1 MLWEAWLVEMRTGQL
16 SAKLG
21 VLSGTW
27 AETAGAAEEIK
38 LSVDK
43 KSLRGLDLT
52 HWLIPWRAGILIT
65 VDGQP
70 LVMGPLTAPP
80 EIDRRAVSMTAGGP
94 RSLLERRY
102 ATADDYMPGQ
112 GADLAEST
120 LSYTGLSLGSIAWRL
135 VQNAMDRRG
144 GSLPIVHGSPDEVI
158 TPGNER
164 NYQGFDISN
173 LGTAHLLELLAGV
186 IGGPQIRF
194 DARWADDTHR
204 RAEWAMRHGT
214 KVSVDIPQDMVLTV
228 DTTAPRGRIAEPTVK
243 TAWTPYAKIYG
254 TGAGEGSGTLI
265 GIAENTDIMNNLPLI
280 EAVISDTSAE
290 DLDALTSTIQATLD
304 TCRTLTVQVN
314 TSVDTA
320 EGQHPTLWHV
330 GEVARVRLSDEWWP
344 LPTEMDARIVTR
356 KGAIGSSIVDVELQ
370 AEVVIA

>member
-43 KSLRGLDLT
+43 APLRGLDLA

-80 EIDRRAVSMTAGGP
+80 EIDRRAVYMTAGGP

-370 AEVVIA
+370 AEVTIA

>member
-1 MLWEAWLVEMRTGQL
+1 MPYEAWLVETMTGQL
-16 SAKLG
+16 SSKLD

-27 AETAGAAEEIK
+27 SQSAGADDEIK
-38 LSVDK
+38 LTVGKDA
-43 KSLRGLDLT
+43 LHGLDLGR
-52 HWLIPWRAGILIT
+52 WLIPWKAGVLLT

-70 LVMGPLTAPP
+70 LVMGPIVSPPDISRLT
-80 EIDRRAVSMTAGGP
+80 VGLTAGGP
-94 RSLLERRY
+94 LSILERRY
-102 ATADDYMPGQ
+102 ATLADYAPGQ
-112 GADLAEST
+112 GTDLAQSV

-135 VQNAMDRRG
+135 VQDAMDRRG
-144 GSLPIVHGSPDEVI
+144 GYLPITHASPDELI
-158 TPGNER
+158 SPGHER

-173 LGTAHLLELLAGV
+173 LSTAHLLDLLSGV

-214 KVSVDIPQDMVLTV
+214 KVSVDIPQDIVLTV

-265 GIAENTDIMNNLPLI
+265 GIAENPDLMNNLPLI
-280 EAVISDTSAE
+280 EAVVSDTSTE
-290 DLDALTSTIQATLD
+290 DLDTLTAHIQAKLD

-314 TSVDTA
+314 TSIDTA
-320 EGQHPTLWHV
+320 SGQHPTLWHV

-356 KGAIGSSIVDVELQ
+356 KGTLGSPIVDVELQ
-370 AEVVIA
+370 AEVTIG

>member
-1 MLWEAWLVEMRTGQL
+1 
-16 SAKLG
+16 
-21 VLSGTW
+21 
-27 AETAGAAEEIK
+27 
-38 LSVDK
+38 
-43 KSLRGLDLT
+43 
-52 HWLIPWRAGILIT
+52 
-65 VDGQP
+65 
-70 LVMGPLTAPP
+70 
-80 EIDRRAVSMTAGGP
+80 
-94 RSLLERRY
+94 
-102 ATADDYMPGQ
+102 
-112 GADLAEST
+112 
-120 LSYTGLSLGSIAWRL
+120 
-135 VQNAMDRRG
+135 MDRRG
-144 GSLPIVHGSPDEVI
+144 GYLPITHASPDELI
-158 TPGNER
+158 SPGHER

-173 LGTAHLLELLAGV
+173 LSTAHLLDLLSGV

-214 KVSVDIPQDMVLTV
+214 KVSVDIPQDIVLTV

-356 KGAIGSSIVDVELQ
+356 KGVIGSSIVDVELQ
-370 AEVVIA
+370 AEVAVA

>member
-1 MLWEAWLVEMRTGQL
+1 MPYEAWLVETMTGQL
-16 SAKLG
+16 SSKLD

-27 AETAGAAEEIK
+27 SQSAGADDDIK
-38 LSVDK
+38 LTVGKDA
-43 KSLRGLDLT
+43 LHGLDLGR
-52 HWLIPWRAGILIT
+52 WLIPWKAGVLLT

-70 LVMGPLTAPP
+70 LVMGPIVSPPDISRLTVGLTA
-80 EIDRRAVSMTAGGP
+80 RGP
-94 RSLLERRY
+94 LSILERRY
-102 ATADDYMPGQ
+102 ATLADYAPGQ
-112 GADLAEST
+112 GTDLAQSV

-135 VQNAMDRRG
+135 VQDAMDRRG
-144 GSLPIVHGSPDEVI
+144 GYLPITHASPDELI
-158 TPGNER
+158 SPGHER

-173 LGTAHLLELLAGV
+173 LSTAHLLDLLSGV

-214 KVSVDIPQDMVLTV
+214 KVSVDIPQDIVLTV

-265 GIAENTDIMNNLPLI
+265 GIVENPDMMNNLPLI
-280 EAVISDTSAE
+280 EDVVSDTSIE
-290 DLDALTSTIQATLD
+290 DLDTLTAHIQAKLD

-314 TSVDTA
+314 TSIDTA
-320 EGQHPTLWHV
+320 SGQHPTAWHV
-330 GEVARVRLSDEWWP
+330 GEIARVRLSDDWWP
-344 LPTEMDARIVTR
+344 LPSELDARIVTR
-356 KGAIGSSIVDVELQ
+356 KGNLGSPIVDVELQ
-370 AEVVIA
+370 AEVTIG

>member
-1 MLWEAWLVEMRTGQL
+1 MLWEAWLIETRTGQL

-43 KSLRGLDLT
+43 APLRGLDLA

-65 VDGQP
+65 VDSQP
-70 LVMGPLTAPP
+70 LVMGPLTVPP

-112 GADLAEST
+112 GADLAES
-120 LSYTGLSLGSIAWRL
+120 AWRL

-144 GSLPIVHGSPDEVI
+144 GSLPIVHGSPDETI
-158 TPGNER
+158 SPGHER
-164 NYQGFDISN
+164 NYQGFNISN
-173 LGTAHLLELLAGV
+173 LSTGHLLELLAGV

-228 DTTAPRGRIAEPTVK
+228 DTAAPRGRIAEPTVK

-254 TGAGEGSGTLI
+254 TGAGEGAGTLI
-265 GIAENTDIMNNLPLI
+265 GIAENTDLMNNLPLI
-280 EAVISDTSAE
+280 EAVVSDTSSE
-290 DLDALTSTIQATLD
+290 DLDTLTGTIQAKLD
-304 TCRTLTVQVN
+304 ACRTMTVQVN
-314 TSVDTA
+314 TSIDTA
-320 EGQHPTLWHV
+320 SGQHPTAWHV
-330 GEVARVRLSDEWWP
+330 GEIARVRLSDDWWP
-344 LPTEMDARIVTR
+344 LPSELDARIVTR
-356 KGAIGSSIVDVELQ
+356 SGTLGSSIVDVELQ
-370 AEVVIA
+370 AEVAIA

>member
-1 MLWEAWLVEMRTGQL
+1 MLYEAWLVETMTGQL
-16 SAKLG
+16 SSKLD

-27 AETAGAAEEIK
+27 SQSAGADDEIK
-38 LSVDK
+38 LTAGKDA
-43 KSLRGLDLT
+43 LHGLDLGR
-52 HWLIPWRAGILIT
+52 WLIPWKAGVLLT

-70 LVMGPLTAPP
+70 LVMGPIVSPPDISRLT
-80 EIDRRAVSMTAGGP
+80 VGLTAGGP
-94 RSLLERRY
+94 LSILERRY
-102 ATADDYMPGQ
+102 ATLADYAPGQ
-112 GADLAEST
+112 GTDLAQSV

-135 VQNAMDRRG
+135 VQDAMDRRG
-144 GSLPIVHGSPDEVI
+144 GYLPITHASPDELI
-158 TPGNER
+158 SPGHER

-173 LGTAHLLELLAGV
+173 LSTAHLLDLLSGV

-214 KVSVDIPQDMVLTV
+214 KVSVDIPQDIVLTV

-265 GIAENTDIMNNLPLI
+265 GIAENPDLMNNLPLI
-280 EAVISDTSAE
+280 EAVVSDTSTE
-290 DLDALTSTIQATLD
+290 DLDTLTAHIQAKLD

-314 TSVDTA
+314 TSIDTA
-320 EGQHPTLWHV
+320 SGQHPTLWHP
-330 GEVARVRLSDEWWP
+330 GEIARVRLSDEWWP
-344 LPTEMDARIVTR
+344 LPSEMDARIVTR
-356 KGAIGSSIVDVELQ
+356 KGTLGSPIVDVELQ
-370 AEVVIA
+370 AEVTIG

>member
-1 MLWEAWLVEMRTGQL
+1 MHYEAWLVETMTGQL
-16 SAKLG
+16 SSKLD

-27 AETAGAAEEIK
+27 SQSAGADDDIK
-38 LSVDK
+38 LTVGKDA
-43 KSLRGLDLT
+43 LHGLDLGR
-52 HWLIPWRAGILIT
+52 WLIPWKAGVLLT

-70 LVMGPLTAPP
+70 LVMGPIVSPPDISRLT
-80 EIDRRAVSMTAGGP
+80 VGLTAGGP
-94 RSLLERRY
+94 LSILERRY
-102 ATADDYMPGQ
+102 ATLADYAPGQ
-112 GADLAEST
+112 GTDLAQSV

-135 VQNAMDRRG
+135 VQDAMDRRG
-144 GSLPIVHGSPDEVI
+144 GYLPITHASPDELI
-158 TPGNER
+158 SPGHKR

-173 LGTAHLLELLAGV
+173 LSTAHLLDLLSGV

-265 GIAENTDIMNNLPLI
+265 GIVENPDMMNNLPLI
-280 EAVISDTSAE
+280 EDVVSDTSTE
-290 DLDALTSTIQATLD
+290 DLDTLTAHIQAKLD

-314 TSVDTA
+314 TSIDTA
-320 EGQHPTLWHV
+320 SGQHPTAWHV
-330 GEVARVRLSDEWWP
+330 GEIARVRLSDDWWP
-344 LPTEMDARIVTR
+344 LPSELDARIVTR
-356 KGAIGSSIVDVELQ
+356 KGNLGSPIVDVELQ
-370 AEVVIA
+370 AEVTIG